1 MSSPA
6 LLWEL
11 VKKNNAFISKN
22 INRTIWSKEPCN
34 LYVYNHILHASDGS
48 VEASLAGLGRRTD
61 R

>member
-22 INRTIWSKEPCN
+22 VNGTIWSKEPCN
-34 LYVYNHILHASDGS
+34 LYVQNHSLHASDGS